1 MITKVLR
8 RFRFI
13 GEDKL
18 VTSNTAKL
26 RERQRQ
32 QLSLLEPLKK
42 NVDKTLLDKPIQEL
56 VKIKK

>member
-18 VTSNTAKL
+18 VTANAAKL
-26 RERQRQ
+26 RERQLQ

-42 NVDKTLLDKPIQEL
+42 NVDKTLLNKPIQEL

>member
-56 VKIKK
+56 VRIKK